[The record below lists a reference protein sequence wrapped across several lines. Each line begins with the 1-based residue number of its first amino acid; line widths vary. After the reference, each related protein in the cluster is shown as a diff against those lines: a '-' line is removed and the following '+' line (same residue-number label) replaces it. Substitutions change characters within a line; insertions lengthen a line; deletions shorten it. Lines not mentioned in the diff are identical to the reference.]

1 MARWRRFIPLV
12 ATGVAAMLMLVACSG
27 GAGDEGGPDAE
38 GRTSLDMWVFA
49 ELHATYYEQM
59 AKQWNEENPD
69 RPIDLEVTVY
79 PYEDMH
85 NKLLLAA
92 NSGSGLPD
100 VVDIEVNQFS
110 NFVAEDGR
118 TPLSDLTEAAEPY
131 QDDIVQA
138 RLDLYT
144 RDGVV
149 LGFPTHVGAFVA
161 FYNTAAVGEG
171 RDRLHDHQDVAGLPG
186 GRRRLQQGDGPRV
199 RRCQHGR
206 RHGGAAH
213 HRAAR
218 REPFAEDGSVAVNSP
233 EVVEALELEQ
243 TMQEAGAI
251 STIPGGS
258 PDAEEAYGAINNG
271 DYAAIVYPAWYTSR
285 FVDYMPDLAGDIAIA
300 PAPVVDG
307 AEVATIG
314 GGGTGTAVPE
324 ASPNKDIAKEW
335 LAFAKLSPEANV
347 AVWEVLGFDPV
358 NMSVWEDKEVTH
370 NPKNRFNKYFQ
381 TNLFDVLNQYKGDI
395 GHFESFTNPN
405 LPEVD
410 DHVDDRHLH
419 RDLRERCPGQGRAGS
434 GAERPGEPDRPVG
447 RASRAPAQP
456 GPGGRAG

>member
-1 MARWRRFIPLV
+1 
-12 ATGVAAMLMLVACSG
+12 
-27 GAGDEGGPDAE
+27 
-38 GRTSLDMWVFA
+38 
-49 ELHATYYEQM
+49 
-59 AKQWNEENPD
+59 
-69 RPIDLEVTVY
+69 
-79 PYEDMH
+79 
-85 NKLLLAA
+85 
-92 NSGSGLPD
+92 

-118 TPLSDLTEAAEPY
+118 SPLSDLTEVAKPY
-131 QDDIVQA
+131 KDDVVQA

-144 RDGVV
+144 RDGKI
-149 LGFPTHVGAFVA
+149 LGLPTHVGAFVT
-161 FYNTAAVGEG
+161 FYNTTLLEEAGI
-171 RDRLHDHQDVAGLPG
+171 DYTTIKTWQDFQEA
-186 GRRRLQQGDGPRV
+186 
-199 RRCQHGR
+199 
-206 RHGGAAH
+206 GAAYH
-213 HRAAR
+213 EKTGRAFGVASTGVDMV
-218 REPFAEDGSVAVNSP
+218 EPLIIAQLGGNFFTEGGHGSVAVNSP
-233 EVVEALELEQ
+233 EVVQALELEQ

-300 PAPVVDG
+300 PAPVVEG

-324 ASPNKDIAKEW
+324 ASPNKDLAQEW

-358 NMSVWEDKEVTH
+358 NMSVWQDKEVTH
-370 NPKNRFNKYFQ
+370 NPENRFNKYFK

-405 LPEVD
+405 LPAVD
-410 DHVDDRHLH
+410 DQLTTVTYNEIFENGVPAKAALDQAQS
-419 RDLRERCPGQGRAGS
+419 DLENQLG
-434 GAERPGEPDRPVG
+434 
-447 RASRAPAQP
+447 
-456 GPGGRAG
+456 